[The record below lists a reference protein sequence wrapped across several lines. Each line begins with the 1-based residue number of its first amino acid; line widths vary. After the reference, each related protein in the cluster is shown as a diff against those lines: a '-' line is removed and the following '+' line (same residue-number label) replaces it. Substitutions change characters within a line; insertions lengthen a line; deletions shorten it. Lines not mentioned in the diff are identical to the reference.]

1 MKRIIN
7 IFILIAVI
15 VFSYLAVSTNFEL
28 ECIFKKITGIC
39 CPGCGLTRSFRCIL
53 NLDFSGAIYYNIL
66 GIPLF
71 IGAIIGI
78 IMLINDII
86 FNSDKALNLFFKICQ
101 KYYMVIII
109 FLIITMIINNIHGI

>member
-28 ECIFKKITGIC
+28 DCIFKKITGIC

-71 IGAIIGI
+71 IGIVLGI
-78 IMLINDII
+78 IMIIRDII
-86 FNSDKALNLFFKICQ
+86 FDSNKTILLFKKICS
-101 KYYMVIII
+101 KYYLLIILI
-109 FLIITMIINNIHGI
+109 LIITMIINNINGI